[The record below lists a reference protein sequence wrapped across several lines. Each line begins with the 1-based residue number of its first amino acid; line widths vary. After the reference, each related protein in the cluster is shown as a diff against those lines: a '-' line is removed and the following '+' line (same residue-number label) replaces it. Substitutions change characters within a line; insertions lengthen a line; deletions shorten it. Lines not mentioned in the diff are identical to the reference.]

1 MAAALVLLAALPG
14 DAPIGAFLMGYA
26 LLGIGYAVLNA
37 PISTVAVASMP
48 REQAGVAAAVVSSGR
63 NVGIVLGVAALGAL
77 VAARL
82 PDAVDAIA
90 MADAITPAYL
100 LAAAVLTVATVV
112 AAVTLRST
120 PPVAVASRSR

>member
-1 MAAALVLLAALPG
+1 M
-14 DAPIGAFLMGYA
+14 
-26 LLGIGYAVLNA
+26 LNA

-63 NVGIVLGVAALGAL
+63 NVGIVLGVAALGSL

-100 LAAAVLTVATVV
+100 LAAAVLAAATVV
-112 AAVTLRST
+112 AATTLRST
-120 PPVAVASRSR
+120 PPVAVTGRSG